1 MGPRPFTYLEL
12 CAITQVQNGP
22 MGANPFPTRV
32 NGSSPIHLP
41 RSATPMVHPP
51 ITQGPPNSSSTKPT
65 TNPTDTTRGLTHSP
79 TSVRDPQWSIHQS
92 PQSSPHWTI
101 HQSPQRSHDHPF
113 TYLEI
118 RITGFPSIH
127 LATTIHSPGHELDAE
142 AFGYLWV
149 TQVQNGPMGAK
160 PFPTWL
166 NGPSPIHLEVR
177 KIAQVQIQ
185 VDQSVPLT
193 KGKSATIKGSLNR
206 SQ

>member
-1 MGPRPFTYLEL
+1 MGPRPFTYL
-12 CAITQVQNGP
+12 GP
-22 MGANPFPTRV
+22 RP
-32 NGSSPIHLP
+32 
-41 RSATPMVHPP
+41 PMVHPP

-65 TNPTDTTRGLTHSP
+65 TNPTDTTRGLTYSP
-79 TSVRDPQWSIHQS
+79 TWDRDPQ
-92 PQSSPHWTI
+92 WTI
-101 HQSPQRSHDHPF
+101 HQSPQSSHDHPF
-113 TYLEI
+113 TYLEIRITGFPNI

-149 TQVQNGPMGAK
+149 RKITQVQNGPMGAK